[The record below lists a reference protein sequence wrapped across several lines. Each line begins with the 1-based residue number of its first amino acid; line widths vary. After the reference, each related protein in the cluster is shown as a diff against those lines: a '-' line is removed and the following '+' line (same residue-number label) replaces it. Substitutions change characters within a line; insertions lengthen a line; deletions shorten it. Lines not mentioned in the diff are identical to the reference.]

1 MSTSDYY
8 DVLGVESSASAKEIK
23 DAFRKKAFEFHPDRA
38 GDSDTSEQMK
48 SINEAYAVLS
58 NPDKRRQYDAM
69 RSQFGGS
76 ATNRFRQTYTD
87 QDIFR
92 ETDIHQIFE
101 EMARAFGLRGFDEIF
116 KDFYGDGYKTFE
128 FKGLGMKGKGFI
140 YTRGGGENQMP
151 HIELPRPSG
160 AMGKLGGYLFKKI
173 TGQDFPQKGDD
184 INDVI
189 RLSPEQV
196 QTGGPYA
203 YFHRL
208 RQKKLVVK
216 IPANV
221 KEGQKIRLADMG
233 REGKGG
239 AGPGD
244 LFLTVKIKR
253 PLLGQVKQWLGDR
266 IKPPAS

>member
-8 DVLGVESSASAKEIK
+8 DVLGVDSSASAKEIK

-58 NPDKRRQYDAM
+58 NADKRRQYDAM

-128 FKGLGMKGKGFI
+128 FKGPGMKGKGFI
-140 YTRGGGENQMP
+140 YTRGNGKGQTP
-151 HIELPRPSG
+151 QIQFPPSSG
-160 AMGKLGGYLFKKI
+160 AMGKLGGILFKKI
-173 TGQDFPQKGDD
+173 TGQELPQQGDD

-189 RLSPEQV
+189 RLSPEQA
-196 QTGGPYA
+196 QNGGPYA

-208 RQKKLVVK
+208 HQKKLVVK

-221 KEGQKIRLADMG
+221 KEGQKIRLPDMG

-239 AGPGD
+239 ADPGD
-244 LFLTVKIKR
+244 LFLTVRIKR
-253 PLLGQVKQWLGDR
+253 PLLGQVKQWLGNR